1 MQHFKKKKK
10 KGGKKETYFVSS
22 NQKCLRL
29 AVEMNLKKNI
39 DKKKDN

>member
-22 NQKCLRL
+22 NQKCLPL
-29 AVEMNLKKNI
+29 AVKMNLKKNI